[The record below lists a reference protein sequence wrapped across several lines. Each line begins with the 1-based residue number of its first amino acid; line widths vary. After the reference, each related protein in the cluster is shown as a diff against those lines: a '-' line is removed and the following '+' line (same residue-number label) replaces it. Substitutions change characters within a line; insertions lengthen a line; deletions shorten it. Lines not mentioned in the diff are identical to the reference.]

1 MLCDLFLFKLDVQNY
16 IKNMHPRLFIFL
28 LMICSNMI
36 VNAQTHVASFF
47 SDGMILQQQK
57 SINIWGIDSAGTKI
71 HVVSSWGETSQATTS
86 TNGKWKLQLTTPT
99 AGGPHAITI
108 KGSSIVTINDVLIGE
123 VWVCSGQS
131 NMQIPLSGGLDG
143 NFIEGGLDA
152 IVNSKNDRI
161 RFFTVKQNTSL
172 KPLDNVKGRWE
183 KAAPSTSGSFSA
195 VGYFF
200 AQQLEMVLDVPIGI
214 VVTAWGSSTAEA
226 WSDDKTLHDLGIT
239 IPNEIAEMPQK
250 TPTVLYNAMM
260 HPLIGYGVKGVLWY
274 QGEANRRNANEY
286 EKIVNTMVT
295 SWREQWNI
303 GDFPFYFAQIAP
315 FNYGKNNSAFLREA
329 QLKSSQNLQNAEMV
343 VTLDVGDCTQ
353 IHPSKKRE
361 VGKRLSYL
369 AIAKD
374 YGISGYDFKS
384 PTLTNYFIE
393 KQEIILTF
401 SNRIQLNRNV
411 GTSENFEIA
420 GTDMIFYPANAV
432 MKSPY
437 HKDQK
442 VRVFSEKVT
451 DPKAVRY
458 GFKNCVIPTLFG
470 RNGLPVSSF
479 RTDNLNANE

>member
-1 MLCDLFLFKLDVQNY
+1 MDVK
-16 IKNMHPRLFIFL
+16 IL
-28 LMICSNMI
+28 LLLICFSL
-36 VNAQTHVASFF
+36 VTKAQTTVGTVFG
-47 SDGMILQQQK
+47 DGMVLQQQK
-57 SINIWGIDSAGTKI
+57 DIYLCGTDNVGTKI
-71 HVVSSWGETSQATTS
+71 IVVSSWGETTQTTTS
-86 TNGKWKLQLTTPT
+86 KNGKWKLRLSTPN
-99 AGGPHAITI
+99 AGGPHTITI
-108 KGSSIVTINDVLIGE
+108 KGSSTVTIDDVLIGE
-123 VWVCSGQS
+123 VWVISGQS
-131 NMQIPLSGGLDG
+131 NMQLPLKGGLDG

-200 AQQLEMVLDVPIGI
+200 AQQLEKVLDVPIGI

-260 HPLIGYGVKGVLWY
+260 HPLIGYGIKGVLWY

-303 GDFPFYFAQIAP
+303 GDFPFYYAQIAP

-329 QLKSSQNLQNAEMV
+329 QLKSSQNLKNAEMV

-361 VGKRLSYL
+361 VGKRLSYIAL
-369 AIAKD
+369 AKD

-393 KQEIILTF
+393 KHEIILTF
-401 SNRIQLNRNV
+401 SNRIKLNRNV
-411 GTSENFEIA
+411 GISENFEIA

-442 VRVFSEKVT
+442 VSVFSEKVPH
-451 DPKAVRY
+451 PKAVRY

>member
-47 SDGMILQQQK
+47 SDGMILQQKK
-57 SINIWGIDSAGTKI
+57 SINIWGIDSTGTKI

-200 AQQLEMVLDVPIGI
+200 AQQLEKVLDVPIGI

-226 WSDDKTLHDLGIT
+226 WSDDKTLNDLGIT
-239 IPNEIAEMPQK
+239 IPNKIAEMPQK

-260 HPLIGYGVKGVLWY
+260 HPLIGYGIKGVLWY

-361 VGKRLSYL
+361 VGKRLSYMAL
-369 AIAKD
+369 AKD

-442 VRVFSEKVT
+442 VRVFSEKVPN
-451 DPKAVRY
+451 PKAVRY

>member
-28 LMICSNMI
+28 VMICSNMI

-200 AQQLEMVLDVPIGI
+200 AQQLEKVLDVPIGI

-226 WSDDKTLHDLGIT
+226 WSDDKTLNDLGII

-260 HPLIGYGVKGVLWY
+260 HPLIGYGIKGVLWY

-303 GDFPFYFAQIAP
+303 GDFPFYYAQIAP

-361 VGKRLSYL
+361 VGKRLSYIAL
-369 AIAKD
+369 AKN

-442 VRVFSEKVT
+442 VRVFSEKVPN
-451 DPKAVRY
+451 PKAVRY
-458 GFKNCVIPTLFG
+458 GFKNCLIPTLFG

>member
-1 MLCDLFLFKLDVQNY
+1 MLCDLFLFKLYVQNY
-16 IKNMHPRLFIFL
+16 IKNMHPRLLIFL
-28 LMICSNMI
+28 VMICSNMI

-200 AQQLEMVLDVPIGI
+200 AQQLETVLDVPIGI

-239 IPNEIAEMPQK
+239 IPNEIAEIPQK

-260 HPLIGYGVKGVLWY
+260 HPLIGYGIKGVLWY

-295 SWREQWNI
+295 SWRKQWNI
-303 GDFPFYFAQIAP
+303 GDFPFYYAQIAP

-329 QLKSSQNLQNAEMV
+329 QLKSSQSLKMQ
-343 VTLDVGDCTQ
+343 
-353 IHPSKKRE
+353 RW
-361 VGKRLSYL
+361 
-369 AIAKD
+369 
-374 YGISGYDFKS
+374 
-384 PTLTNYFIE
+384 
-393 KQEIILTF
+393 
-401 SNRIQLNRNV
+401 
-411 GTSENFEIA
+411 
-420 GTDMIFYPANAV
+420 
-432 MKSPY
+432 
-437 HKDQK
+437 
-442 VRVFSEKVT
+442 
-451 DPKAVRY
+451 
-458 GFKNCVIPTLFG
+458 
-470 RNGLPVSSF
+470 
-479 RTDNLNANE
+479 

>member
-1 MLCDLFLFKLDVQNY
+1 MDVK
-16 IKNMHPRLFIFL
+16 IL
-28 LMICSNMI
+28 LLLICFSL
-36 VNAQTHVASFF
+36 VTKAQTTVGTVFG
-47 SDGMILQQQK
+47 DGMVLQQQK
-57 SINIWGIDSAGTKI
+57 DIYLWGTDNVGTKI
-71 HVVSSWGETSQATTS
+71 IVVSSWGETTQTTTS
-86 TNGKWKLQLTTPT
+86 KNGKWKLRLSTPN
-99 AGGPHAITI
+99 AGGPHTITI
-108 KGSSIVTINDVLIGE
+108 KGSSTVTIDDVLIGE
-123 VWVCSGQS
+123 VWVFSGQS
-131 NMQIPLSGGLDG
+131 NMQLPLKGGLDG

-161 RFFTVKQNTSL
+161 RFFTVKQNASL
-172 KPLDNVKGRWE
+172 KPMDNVKGRWE

-200 AQQLEMVLDVPIGI
+200 AQQLEKVLDVPIGI

-260 HPLIGYGVKGVLWY
+260 HPLIGYGIKGVLWY

-303 GDFPFYFAQIAP
+303 GDFPFYYAQIAP

-329 QLKSSQNLQNAEMV
+329 QLKSSQNLKNVEMV

-361 VGKRLSYL
+361 VGKRLSYIAL
-369 AIAKD
+369 AKD

-393 KQEIILTF
+393 KHEIILTF
-401 SNRIQLNRNV
+401 SNRIKLNRNV
-411 GTSENFEIA
+411 GISENFEIA

-442 VRVFSEKVT
+442 VSVFSEKVPH
-451 DPKAVRY
+451 PKAVRY

>member
-1 MLCDLFLFKLDVQNY
+1 MDVK
-16 IKNMHPRLFIFL
+16 IL
-28 LMICSNMI
+28 LLLICFSL
-36 VNAQTHVASFF
+36 VTKAQTTVGTVFG
-47 SDGMILQQQK
+47 DGMVLQQQK
-57 SINIWGIDSAGTKI
+57 DIYLWGTDNVGTKI
-71 HVVSSWGETSQATTS
+71 IVVSSWGETTQTTTS
-86 TNGKWKLQLTTPT
+86 KNGKWKLRLSTPN
-99 AGGPHAITI
+99 AGGPHTITI
-108 KGSSIVTINDVLIGE
+108 KGSSTVTIDDVLIGE
-123 VWVCSGQS
+123 VWVISGQS
-131 NMQIPLSGGLDG
+131 NMQLPLKGGLDG

-200 AQQLEMVLDVPIGI
+200 AQQLEKVLDVPIGI

-260 HPLIGYGVKGVLWY
+260 HPLIGYGIKGVLWY

-303 GDFPFYFAQIAP
+303 GDFPFYYAQIAP

-329 QLKSSQNLQNAEMV
+329 QLKSSQNLKNAEMV
-343 VTLDVGDCTQ
+343 FTLDVGDCTQ

-361 VGKRLSYL
+361 VGKRLSYIAL
-369 AIAKD
+369 AKD

-393 KQEIILTF
+393 KHEIILTF
-401 SNRIQLNRNV
+401 SNRIKLNRNV
-411 GTSENFEIA
+411 GISENFEIA

-442 VRVFSEKVT
+442 VSVFSEKVPH
-451 DPKAVRY
+451 PKAVRY

>member
-1 MLCDLFLFKLDVQNY
+1 MDVK
-16 IKNMHPRLFIFL
+16 IL
-28 LMICSNMI
+28 LLLICFSL
-36 VNAQTHVASFF
+36 VTKAQTTVGTVFG
-47 SDGMILQQQK
+47 DGMVLQQQK
-57 SINIWGIDSAGTKI
+57 DIYLWGTDNIGTKI
-71 HVVSSWGETSQATTS
+71 IVVSSWGETTQTTTS
-86 TNGKWKLQLTTPT
+86 KNGKWKLRLSTPN
-99 AGGPHAITI
+99 AGGPHTITI
-108 KGSSIVTINDVLIGE
+108 KGSSTVTIDDVLIGE
-123 VWVCSGQS
+123 VWVISGQS
-131 NMQIPLSGGLDG
+131 NMQLPLKGGLDG

-161 RFFTVKQNTSL
+161 RFFTVKQNASL
-172 KPLDNVKGRWE
+172 KPMDNVKGRWE

-200 AQQLEMVLDVPIGI
+200 AQQLEKVLDVPIGI

-260 HPLIGYGVKGVLWY
+260 HPLIGYGIKGVLWY
-274 QGEANRRNANEY
+274 QGEANRPNANEY

-303 GDFPFYFAQIAP
+303 GDFPFYYAQIAP

-329 QLKSSQNLQNAEMV
+329 QLKSSQSLQNAEMV

-361 VGKRLSYL
+361 VGKRLSYVAL
-369 AIAKD
+369 AKD

-393 KQEIILTF
+393 EQEIILTF
-401 SNRIQLNRNV
+401 SNRVHLNKNV
-411 GTSENFEIA
+411 DPSENFEIA
-420 GTDMIFYPANAV
+420 GTDMVFYPANAV
-432 MKSPY
+432 MRSPY

-442 VRVFSEKVT
+442 VSVFSEKVPH
-451 DPKAVRY
+451 PKAVRY

-479 RTDNLNANE
+479 RTDNLNTNE

>member
-1 MLCDLFLFKLDVQNY
+1 MRA
-16 IKNMHPRLFIFL
+16 RLFIFL
-28 LMICSNMI
+28 VLICSNMI
-36 VNAQTHVASFF
+36 VNAQTNVSSFF

-57 SINIWGIDSAGTKI
+57 SINFWGIDSAGTKI
-71 HVVSSWGETSQATTS
+71 HVESSWGETSQTTTS

-99 AGGPHAITI
+99 AGGPHNITI
-108 KGSSIVTINDVLIGE
+108 KGSSTVTINDVLIGE

-131 NMQIPLSGGLDG
+131 NMQIPLRGGLDG

-161 RFFTVKQNTSL
+161 RFFTVKQNTSV

-183 KAAPSTSGSFSA
+183 KAAPSTAGSFSA

-200 AQQLEMVLDVPIGI
+200 AQQLEKVLDVPIGI
-214 VVTAWGSSTAEA
+214 VVTAWGASSVEAWTDSST
-226 WSDDKTLHDLGIT
+226 LNDLGLGS
-239 IPNEIAEMPQK
+239 AEKLVKMKQQSPS
-250 TPTVLYNAMM
+250 VLYNAMM
-260 HPLIGYGVKGVLWY
+260 HPLIGYGIKGVLWY
-274 QGEANRRNANEY
+274 QGEANRPNANEY
-286 EKIVNTMVT
+286 EKIVNAMVT

-303 GDFPFYFAQIAP
+303 GDFPFYYAQIAP

-329 QLKSSQNLQNAEMV
+329 QLMSSQSLQNAEMV

-361 VGKRLSYL
+361 VGKRLSYIAL
-369 AIAKD
+369 AKD

-393 KQEIILTF
+393 DQEIILTF
-401 SNRIQLNRNV
+401 SNRIQLNKNV
-411 GTSENFEIA
+411 DPSENFEIA
-420 GTDMIFYPANAV
+420 GTDMVFYPANAV
-432 MKSPY
+432 MTSPY

-442 VRVFSEKVT
+442 VRVFSEKVPH
-451 DPKAVRY
+451 PKAVRY
-458 GFKNCVIPTLFG
+458 GFKNCVLPTLFG

-479 RTDNLNANE
+479 RTDNLNVNE

>member
-161 RFFTVKQNTSL
+161 RFFTVKQNSSL
-172 KPLDNVKGRWE
+172 KPLDNVKARWE
-183 KAAPSTSGSFSA
+183 KAAPTTSGSFSA

-200 AQQLEMVLDVPIGI
+200 AQQLEKVLDVPIGI

-226 WSDDKTLHDLGIT
+226 WSDDKTLNDLGIT

-303 GDFPFYFAQIAP
+303 GDFPFYYAQIAP

-361 VGKRLSYL
+361 VGKRLSYIAL
-369 AIAKD
+369 AKD

-442 VRVFSEKVT
+442 VRVFSEKVPN
-451 DPKAVRY
+451 PKAVRY
-458 GFKNCVIPTLFG
+458 GFKNCEIPTLFG

-479 RTDNLNANE
+479 RSENLNAYE

>member
-1 MLCDLFLFKLDVQNY
+1 MLCDLFLFKLYVQNY

-28 LMICSNMI
+28 VMICSNMI

-226 WSDDKTLHDLGIT
+226 WSDDKTLNDLGIT

-260 HPLIGYGVKGVLWY
+260 HPLIGYGIKGVLWY

-286 EKIVNTMVT
+286 EKIVNNMVT

-303 GDFPFYFAQIAP
+303 GDFPFYYAQIAP

-329 QLKSSQNLQNAEMV
+329 QLKSSQSLQNAEMV

-442 VRVFSEKVT
+442 VRVFSEKVPH
-451 DPKAVRY
+451 PKAVRY

-470 RNGLPVSSF
+470 RNGLPISSF
-479 RTDNLNANE
+479 RTDILNANE

>member
-1 MLCDLFLFKLDVQNY
+1 
-16 IKNMHPRLFIFL
+16 MHPRLLIFL
-28 LMICSNMI
+28 VMICSNMI

-200 AQQLEMVLDVPIGI
+200 AQQLEKVLDVPIGI

-239 IPNEIAEMPQK
+239 IPNEIAKMPQK

-260 HPLIGYGVKGVLWY
+260 HPLIGYGIKGVLWY
-274 QGEANRRNANEY
+274 QGEANRLNANEY

-303 GDFPFYFAQIAP
+303 GDFPFYYAQIAP

-361 VGKRLSYL
+361 VGKRLSYIAL
-369 AIAKD
+369 AKN

-442 VRVFSEKVT
+442 VRVFSEKVPN
-451 DPKAVRY
+451 PKAVRY

>member
-28 LMICSNMI
+28 LMICSYMI

-47 SDGMILQQQK
+47 SDGMILQQKK

-86 TNGKWKLQLTTPT
+86 TNGKWKLQLITPT

-226 WSDDKTLHDLGIT
+226 WSDDKTLNDLGIT

-260 HPLIGYGVKGVLWY
+260 HPLIGYGIKGVLWY

-432 MKSPY
+432 MTSPY

-442 VRVFSEKVT
+442 VRVFSEKVPN
-451 DPKAVRY
+451 PKAVRY

>member
-1 MLCDLFLFKLDVQNY
+1 MDVK
-16 IKNMHPRLFIFL
+16 IL
-28 LMICSNMI
+28 LLLICFSL
-36 VNAQTHVASFF
+36 VTKAQTTVGTVFG
-47 SDGMILQQQK
+47 DGMVLQQQK
-57 SINIWGIDSAGTKI
+57 DIYLWGTDNVGTKI
-71 HVVSSWGETSQATTS
+71 IVVSSWGETTQTTTS
-86 TNGKWKLQLTTPT
+86 KNGKWKLRLSTPL
-99 AGGPHAITI
+99 AGGPHSITI
-108 KGSSIVTINDVLIGE
+108 KGSSTVTIDDVLIGE
-123 VWVCSGQS
+123 VWVISGQS
-131 NMQIPLSGGLDG
+131 NMQLPLKGGLDG

-200 AQQLEMVLDVPIGI
+200 AQQLEKVLDVPIGI

-260 HPLIGYGVKGVLWY
+260 HPLIGYGIKGVLWY

-303 GDFPFYFAQIAP
+303 GDFPFYYAQIAP

-329 QLKSSQNLQNAEMV
+329 QLKSSQNLKNAEMV

-361 VGKRLSYL
+361 VGKRLSYIAL
-369 AIAKD
+369 AKD

-393 KQEIILTF
+393 KHEIILTF
-401 SNRIQLNRNV
+401 SNRIKLNRNV
-411 GTSENFEIA
+411 GISENFEIA

-442 VRVFSEKVT
+442 VSVFSEKVPH
-451 DPKAVRY
+451 PKAVRY

>member
-1 MLCDLFLFKLDVQNY
+1 MRKKALLFL
-16 IKNMHPRLFIFL
+16 L
-28 LMICSNMI
+28 LIYSSL
-36 VNAQTHVASFF
+36 VTTAQTRVGTVFG
-47 SDGMILQQQK
+47 DGMVLQQQK
-57 SINIWGIDSAGTKI
+57 DVYLWGKDNIGAKI
-71 HVVSSWGETSQATTS
+71 YVVSSWGETSQTTTA

-99 AGGPHAITI
+99 AGGPHTITI
-108 KGSSIVTINDVLIGE
+108 KGSSTVTIDDVLIGE

-131 NMQIPLSGGLDG
+131 NMQIPLRGGLDG

-172 KPLDNVKGRWE
+172 KTLDNVKGSWE

-200 AQQLEMVLDVPIGI
+200 AQQLEKVLDVPIGI

-226 WSDDKTLHDLGIT
+226 WSDVKTLHDLGIT
-239 IPNEIAEMPQK
+239 IPNEIAEVPQI
-250 TPTVLYNAMM
+250 TPRGLYNAMM
-260 HPLIGYGVKGVLWY
+260 HPLIGYGIKGVLWY
-274 QGEANRRNANEY
+274 QGEANRTNANEY

-303 GDFPFYFAQIAP
+303 GDFPFYYAQIAP

-329 QLKSSQNLQNAEMV
+329 QLMSSQSLQNAEMV

-361 VGKRLSYL
+361 VGKRLSYIAL
-369 AIAKD
+369 AKD

-384 PTLTNYFIE
+384 PTLTHYFIE
-393 KQEIILTF
+393 DHEIILTF
-401 SNRIQLNRNV
+401 SSRIQLNRNV
-411 GTSENFEIA
+411 DPAENFEIA
-420 GTDMIFYPANAV
+420 GADMVFYPAKAV
-432 MKSPY
+432 MTSPY

-442 VRVFSEKVT
+442 VRVFSKKVPR
-451 DPKAVRY
+451 PKAVRY

-479 RTDNLNANE
+479 RTDNLNVNE

>member
-47 SDGMILQQQK
+47 SDGMILQQKK

-86 TNGKWKLQLTTPT
+86 TNGKWKLQLITPT
-99 AGGPHAITI
+99 AVGPHAITI

-200 AQQLEMVLDVPIGI
+200 AQQLEKVLDVPIGI

-226 WSDDKTLHDLGIT
+226 WSDDKTLNDLGIT

-260 HPLIGYGVKGVLWY
+260 HPLIGYGIKGVLWY

-361 VGKRLSYL
+361 VGKRLSYIAL
-369 AIAKD
+369 AKD

-442 VRVFSEKVT
+442 VRVFSEKVPN
-451 DPKAVRY
+451 PKAVRY